1 MSQFDTSDS
10 SVTIETL
17 SDTNVVEPATPL
29 SQTSSQIDVDSYSI
43 GSLLVGFDYF
53 FYTWTLLLAS
63 LIAYIAFYKYH
74 EYEQMLKR
82 KALLSRQHT
91 LTRQQLL
98 HQQQQLQ
105 LQQLKQPLLVKL
117 FNLLLDVFY
126 YLVLRLYDFCKYK
139 LSAHIFIDTQ
149 TNNANNS
156 QINSSGGNGGPNNP
170 SNGLTSHANNFFSS
184 TSSSSQSQP
193 FSFRNMANSMAGS
206 LSGGVGGSGGGG
218 ENLQDQLFCLN
229 NCFKW
234 FYFSGETTRRI
245 NTTILN
251 SLNTQAANN
260 SSQKN
265 ASLSVLLR

>member
-1 MSQFDTSDS
+1 MQ
-10 SVTIETL
+10 
-17 SDTNVVEPATPL
+17 
-29 SQTSSQIDVDSYSI
+29 
-43 GSLLVGFDYF
+43 
-53 FYTWTLLLAS
+53 
-63 LIAYIAFYKYH
+63 
-74 EYEQMLKR
+74 KR

-105 LQQLKQPLLVKL
+105 LQQLKQPLLIKI

-156 QINSSGGNGGPNNP
+156 QINSSTNNNNSNNNTN
-170 SNGLTSHANNFFSS
+170 SNGLASQANNFF
-184 TSSSSQSQP
+184 SSSSQSQP

-206 LSGGVGGSGGGG
+206 LSGGGGG

-265 ASLSVLLR
+265 ASLSVQHLR